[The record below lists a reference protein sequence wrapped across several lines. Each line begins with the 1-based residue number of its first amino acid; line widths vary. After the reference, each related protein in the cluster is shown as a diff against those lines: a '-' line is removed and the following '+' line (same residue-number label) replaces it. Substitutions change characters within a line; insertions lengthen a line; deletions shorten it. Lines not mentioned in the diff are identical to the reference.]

1 MNIKKIIWDK
11 ALHYLNRFF
20 PHIRKQI
27 ISFSY
32 LSKYYG
38 QYNSIKKNA
47 AVDSKDNAI
56 PWLTYPAIEYL
67 GKNDVEKLRPYL
79 KNIVLQGPEELTVAA
94 FDLRTG

>member
-1 MNIKKIIWDK
+1 MKMKKIIWDK

-38 QYNSIKKNA
+38 QYNSIKKNSP
-47 AVDSKDNAI
+47 VDSKDNEL

-67 GKNDVEKLRPYL
+67 GNLDFSSEKSQIKKL
-79 KNIVLQGPEELTVAA
+79 KI
-94 FDLRTG
+94 